1 MMQKGGQRLPK
12 SLDVHAIAKITLQS
26 ENLRILNV
34 KLCLK
39 KASAYKSHT
48 TAVQNPATRMGVA
61 TSVFGYCTHS

>member
-26 ENLRILNV
+26 ENR
-34 KLCLK
+34 LK

-48 TAVQNPATRMGVA
+48 TALQNPATRMGVA
-61 TSVFGYCTHS
+61 TSVFGYYTHS